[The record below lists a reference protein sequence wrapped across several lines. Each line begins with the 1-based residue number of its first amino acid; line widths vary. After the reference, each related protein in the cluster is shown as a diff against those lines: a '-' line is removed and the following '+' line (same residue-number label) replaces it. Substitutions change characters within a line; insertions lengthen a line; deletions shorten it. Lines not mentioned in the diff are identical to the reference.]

1 LIVLDASAAIELV
14 LQTPRA
20 ERIAARAL
28 HPTERLHAPH
38 LIDIEVAQVLR
49 RLVQVKEITLTRA
62 DLALADFE
70 ELVIERHA
78 HRPLLRRVWGL
89 RTALSAYDAAYVAL
103 AEALTAPMLTCDGKL
118 ARSHGHTAKIELVPI
133 AS

>member
-1 LIVLDASAAIELV
+1 MIVLDASAAVELV

-28 HPTERLHAPH
+28 HPAERLHAPH
-38 LIDIEVAQVLR
+38 LIDIEVAQVIR
-49 RLVQVKEITLTRA
+49 RLLQMKEITAARA
-62 DLALADFE
+62 DFALADFK

-78 HRPLLRRVWGL
+78 HRPLLQRVWGL
-89 RTALSAYDAAYVAL
+89 RAMLSAYDAAYVAL
-103 AEALTAPMLTCDGKL
+103 AEALAAPVLTCDGKL
-118 ARSHGHTAKIELVPI
+118 AGAHGHRAKIELVPV